1 MSEPAPTNLNE
12 LRWQLLG
19 DLAVFT
25 AKAGLEALRDLVLIP
40 VVLTAGI
47 VGIAVSPQDPGRF
60 FRRVLSWGDRY
71 DHFVDLFGSVRHR
84 ERAGMT
90 SAIAPNEVSADAG
103 TTADDVFEG
112 IEALL
117 VEQHEKGGV
126 TAAAKETIDRALDVL
141 QDAVD
146 ELRGPTEPRRAG
158 DAKTDSTKPPEIDG
172 PDR

>member
-1 MSEPAPTNLNE
+1 MSDTSANPNQ
-12 LRWQLLG
+12 LRWRLLR

-25 AKAGLEALRDLVLIP
+25 AKASLEALRDLVLIP
-40 VVLTAGI
+40 VVLTAGFA
-47 VGIAVSPQDPGRF
+47 GLLVSPQDPGRF

-71 DHFVDLFGSVRHR
+71 DHFVDLFGSARR
-84 ERAGMT
+84 RQRAGIT
-90 SAIAPNEVSADAG
+90 SALAPTEPLPDGG

-146 ELRGPTEPRRAG
+146 ELRGPAPDALPGPTDPGDGNSPAG
-158 DAKTDSTKPPEIDG
+158 
-172 PDR
+172 